1 MSCFFVQLY
10 NTEIWTLC
18 LALQTLMSKVPV
30 YLESNTE
37 PEPQVLFLFFLG
49 GGGAGTSTKGSKSLE
64 KLVQWKCGFG
74 KLDAISVFSLIM
86 ITCLFLFLFKIFT
99 LCCRYDRE
107 GDEEAV

>member
-37 PEPQVLFLFFLG
+37 PEPQVLFFFLG
-49 GGGAGTSTKGSKSLE
+49 GGGQELPQKVPSPWKSWYSGNVA
-64 KLVQWKCGFG
+64 LVN
-74 KLDAISVFSLIM
+74 L
-86 ITCLFLFLFKIFT
+86 TLFLFL
-99 LCCRYDRE
+99 
-107 GDEEAV
+107 AS